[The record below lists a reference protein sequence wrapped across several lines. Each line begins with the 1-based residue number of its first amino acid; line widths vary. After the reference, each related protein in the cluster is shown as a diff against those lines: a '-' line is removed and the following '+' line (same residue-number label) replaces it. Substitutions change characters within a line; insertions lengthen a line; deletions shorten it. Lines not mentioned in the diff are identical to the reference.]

1 MVIGALT
8 ALDLL
13 STAHGAVSAAV
24 HRPDAQT
31 ESAAS
36 QAPVSFA
43 DALTKAARDTVGAMQ
58 KAEALSVAGLQG
70 RADTREVVDAVMS
83 AEQSL
88 KAAISIRDKIV
99 HSYLEI
105 SRMAI

>member
-8 ALDLL
+8 ALDML
-13 STAHGAVSAAV
+13 STAHGAITAATQK
-24 HRPDAQT
+24 PNPQA
-31 ESAAS
+31 ESAA
-36 QAPVSFA
+36 ATSF
-43 DALTKAARDTVGAMQ
+43 
-58 KAEALSVAGLQG
+58 AEALGAAAGGTLNSMQNAEKLSVAALQG
-70 RADTREVVDAVMS
+70 GADMREVVDAVMD

-99 HSYLEI
+99 QSYLEV

>member
-8 ALDLL
+8 ALDML
-13 STAHGAVSAAV
+13 STAHGAITAATQKSN
-24 HRPDAQT
+24 PQA
-31 ESAAS
+31 ESAA
-36 QAPVSFA
+36 ATSF
-43 DALTKAARDTVGAMQ
+43 V
-58 KAEALSVAGLQG
+58 EALGAAAGGTLSSMQNAEKLSVSGLQG
-70 RADTREVVDAVMS
+70 GADMREVVDAVMD

-99 HSYLEI
+99 QSYLEV

>member
-8 ALDLL
+8 ALDML
-13 STAHGAVSAAV
+13 SSAHGAITAATQ
-24 HRPDAQT
+24 RSNPQA
-31 ESAAS
+31 ESAPAAS
-36 QAPVSFA
+36 F
-43 DALTKAARDTVGAMQ
+43 
-58 KAEALSVAGLQG
+58 AEALGAVASETIDSMHNSEKLSVAALQG
-70 RADTREVVDAVMS
+70 GADMREVVDAVMD

-99 HSYLEI
+99 QSYLEV

>member
-1 MVIGALT
+1 MTIGAIT

-13 STAHGAVSAAV
+13 SSARSVSSAPRSEPQAEAASATSFSAALS
-24 HRPDAQT
+24 R
-31 ESAAS
+31 AAGGTVDKM
-36 QAPVSFA
+36 QA
-43 DALTKAARDTVGAMQ
+43 
-58 KAEALSVAGLQG
+58 AEALAVDGLQG
-70 RADTREVVDAVMS
+70 NADMRAVVDAVMD

-99 HSYLEI
+99 QSYLEV

>member
-8 ALDLL
+8 ALDML
-13 STAHGAVSAAV
+13 STAHGAITAATQKSN
-24 HRPDAQT
+24 PQA
-31 ESAAS
+31 ESAA
-36 QAPVSFA
+36 AASF
-43 DALTKAARDTVGAMQ
+43 
-58 KAEALSVAGLQG
+58 AEALGAAAGGTLNSMQNAEKLSVAALQG
-70 RADTREVVDAVMS
+70 GADMREVVDAVMD

-99 HSYLEI
+99 QSYLEV